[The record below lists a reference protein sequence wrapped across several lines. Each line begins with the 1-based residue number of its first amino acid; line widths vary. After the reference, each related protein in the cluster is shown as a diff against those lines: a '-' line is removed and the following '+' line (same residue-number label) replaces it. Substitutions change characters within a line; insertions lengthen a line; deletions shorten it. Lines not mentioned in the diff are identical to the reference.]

1 MKTRIWF
8 IFGLVFNRRIGQQ
21 TGRYMH
27 YFITGTDTDC
37 GKTLVTLGF
46 MQLCLQRGL
55 KTAGMKPVAAGAL
68 RTHEGLLNPDALAI
82 QGLSNPT
89 LSYHEV
95 NPFCYEPAVA
105 PHLAARHASRPID
118 LEAVE
123 RQYKQLCNSHEAIV
137 VEGAG
142 GWKVPLTPEED
153 MAALCRRLDLPV
165 VLVVGLRLGCINH
178 ALLTVEAILASGQPL
193 LGWIANHVDANM
205 AMAEDNIQTLKQ
217 RIKAPL
223 LGRIPR
229 LDQVSAEI
237 VATYLSLPSS

>member
-1 MKTRIWF
+1 MPPSTKFTLNKSDKSMR
-8 IFGLVFNRRIGQQ
+8 
-21 TGRYMH
+21 

-46 MQLCLQRGL
+46 MQLCLERGL
-55 KTAGMKPVAAGAL
+55 KTTGMKPVAAGAL

-82 QGLSNPT
+82 QGLSNPP
-89 LSYHEV
+89 LSYSEV
-95 NPFCYEPAVA
+95 NPYCFEPAVA
-105 PHLAARHASRPID
+105 PHLATKLAGTFID
-118 LEAVE
+118 LDKIARQHEQLCKTHEAV
-123 RQYKQLCNSHEAIV
+123 I

-142 GWKVPLTPEED
+142 GWKVPLNDGQD
-153 MAALCRRLDLPV
+153 MADMCRRLNLPV

-178 ALLTVEAILASGQPL
+178 ALLSMDAILASGQPL

-205 AMAEDNIQTLKQ
+205 SLAEDNIQTLKQ

-229 LDQVSAEI
+229 LDQVSAET
-237 VATYLSLPSS
+237 VATYLSLPPTC

>member
-1 MKTRIWF
+1 
-8 IFGLVFNRRIGQQ
+8 
-21 TGRYMH
+21 MH

-46 MQLCLQRGL
+46 MQLCLERGL

-68 RTHEGLLNPDALAI
+68 LTHEGLLNPDALAI
-82 QGLSNPT
+82 QGLSDPP
-89 LSYHEV
+89 LSYAEV
-95 NPFCYEPAVA
+95 NPYCFEPAVA
-105 PHLAARHASRPID
+105 PHLAAKLANTVIEPETIK
-118 LEAVE
+118 
-123 RQYKQLCNSHEAIV
+123 RQYERLCSSHDAVV

-142 GWKVPLTPEED
+142 GWKVPLNDEQDTAE
-153 MAALCRRLDLPV
+153 LCRLLDLPV

-178 ALLTVEAILASGQPL
+178 ALLSVEAILASGQPL
-193 LGWIANHVDANM
+193 LGWIANHIDANM
-205 AMAEDNIQTLKQ
+205 SLAEDNIQTLKQ

-229 LDQVSAEI
+229 LDRVGAET

>member
-1 MKTRIWF
+1 
-8 IFGLVFNRRIGQQ
+8 
-21 TGRYMH
+21 MH

-46 MQLCLQRGL
+46 MQLCLERGL

-68 RTHEGLLNPDALAI
+68 LTHEGLLNPDALAI
-82 QGLSNPT
+82 QGLSNPP
-89 LSYHEV
+89 LSYSAV
-95 NPFCYEPAVA
+95 NPYCYEPAVA
-105 PHLAARHASRPID
+105 PHLAAKMADQHID
-118 LEAVE
+118 LDII
-123 RQYKQLCNSHEAIV
+123 RQQYDQLSASHEAVV

-142 GWKVPLTPEED
+142 GWKVPLNSEHD
-153 MAALCRRLDLPV
+153 MADLCQRLELPV

-178 ALLTVEAILASGQPL
+178 ALLSVEAILCSGQPL

-205 AMAEDNIQTLKQ
+205 ALAEDNIQTLKQ

-229 LDQVSAEI
+229 LDQVSAETI
-237 VATYLSLPSS
+237 ATYLSLPPC